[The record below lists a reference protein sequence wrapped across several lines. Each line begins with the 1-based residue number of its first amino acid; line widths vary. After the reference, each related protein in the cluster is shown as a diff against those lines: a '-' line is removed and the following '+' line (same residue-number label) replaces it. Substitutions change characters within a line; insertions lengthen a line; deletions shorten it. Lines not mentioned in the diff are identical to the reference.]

1 VLHNNTV
8 RKKNNTMKTILLTIT
23 FVFSSLLIAS
33 AESRIIYGMQ
43 IPLTAGISVSINLK
57 GSRVSADIND
67 STAKVSYDYAGRID
81 KIGDIKISYDY
92 ESRVSK
98 INNLEIEYDYAGRL
112 SRIGESKISYDYADR
127 VSSIGES
134 RITYDY
140 AGRLT
145 GISSHLPNGLHIS
158 TQALTE

>member
-1 VLHNNTV
+1 
-8 RKKNNTMKTILLTIT
+8 MKTLLITIT
-23 FVFSSLLIAS
+23 FVFSSLLIVS
-33 AESRIIYGMQ
+33 AESRTIYGMQ

-81 KIGDIKISYDY
+81 KIGDIKIG
-92 ESRVSK
+92 
-98 INNLEIEYDYAGRL
+98 YDYAGRISEIKSL
-112 SRIGESKISYDYADR
+112 KIAYDYAGRVSQIGESKISYDYADR
-127 VSSIGES
+127 ISSIGES

-145 GISSHLPNGLHIS
+145 DISSDLPNRLRIS
-158 TQALTE
+158 TQVFSE